1 MAHADSTKTNR
12 RQYSFS
18 VGDECEAEEKKED
31 CRRFYWS
38 ELSATAQDAD
48 YQHRS
53 ITLNLQRKNSGFKT
67 WTIVRKTRHNNEQ
80 GFASGQCQY
89 CIRQQPPPVA
99 LQFLLPAKRREE
111 RQTDFISAISTKG
124 GAKREYVHDTINIID
139 TRKGRSLLR
148 SQAKRLVDRH
158 KQEGSCQQSHRLPT
172 NYEPSKRK
180 G

>member
-1 MAHADSTKTNR
+1 MQYQSRDVAHADSTKTNR

-67 WTIVRKTRHNNEQ
+67 WTIVRKTRQNNKQ
-80 GFASGQCQY
+80 GFASEQCQY
-89 CIRQQPPPVA
+89 CILQPPPA
-99 LQFLLPAKRREE
+99 AHEFLLPAKRREE
-111 RQTDFISAISTKG
+111 RQTGFTSAISIRGDIRASVST
-124 GAKREYVHDTINIID
+124 T
-139 TRKGRSLLR
+139 
-148 SQAKRLVDRH
+148 
-158 KQEGSCQQSHRLPT
+158 P
-172 NYEPSKRK
+172 
-180 G
+180 